1 MAAAIFNSSPIEKK
15 FAILLLASFVTIWQK
30 MGKFGEGRGVW
41 STLIY
46 RVGQK
51 KLYPPTFLLTL
62 AIQFKLTQKFL
73 WIMVAA
79 GFDDNNNI
87 KWTTQ
92 VKKVCFEKYFE
103 VKSYKAI
110 SENFITHF
118 PNHKPPYKSL
128 IIYCVSKFRPFGTVE
143 NFNRKIPDRQSH
155 SGRKRSRGEVLKDR
169 IRESV
174 ADSRHRSTV
183 RRCQELEIS
192 R

>member
-1 MAAAIFNSSPIEKK
+1 
-15 FAILLLASFVTIWQK
+15 
-30 MGKFGEGRGVW
+30 
-41 STLIY
+41 
-46 RVGQK
+46 
-51 KLYPPTFLLTL
+51 
-62 AIQFKLTQKFL
+62 
-73 WIMVAA
+73 MVAA

-103 VKSYKAI
+103 VMSYKAI
-110 SENFITHF
+110 SEDFITHF

-183 RRCQELEIS
+183 RRCQELETLRRVLKEDTDLFPYPITTQ
-192 R
+192 

>member
-1 MAAAIFNSSPIEKK
+1 
-15 FAILLLASFVTIWQK
+15 
-30 MGKFGEGRGVW
+30 
-41 STLIY
+41 
-46 RVGQK
+46 
-51 KLYPPTFLLTL
+51 
-62 AIQFKLTQKFL
+62 
-73 WIMVAA
+73 MVAA

-92 VKKVCFEKYFE
+92 VKKVCFKKYFE
-103 VKSYKAI
+103 VKSYKVI
-110 SENFITHF
+110 SEDFMPHF
-118 PNHKPPYKSL
+118 PNHKPL

-169 IRESV
+169 IREFV
-174 ADSRHRSTV
+174 ADSRHRSIV